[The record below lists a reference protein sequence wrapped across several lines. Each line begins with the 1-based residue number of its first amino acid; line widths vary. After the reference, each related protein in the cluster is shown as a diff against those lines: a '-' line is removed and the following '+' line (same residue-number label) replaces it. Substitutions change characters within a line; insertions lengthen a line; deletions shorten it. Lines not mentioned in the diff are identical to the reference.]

1 MIKVMLSFGKKKK
14 KTYIFF
20 FYPISI
26 EFPLELMVFIFVS
39 TKAFRWFRWPKK
51 KIHLQ
56 FRRPGYE
63 PWVGQISWRREWLHT
78 PVFLP
83 GKSQGQRRL
92 AGYSPWDCK
101 ESDTAEPL
109 TPTHC
114 HWPVHCLSSRV
125 PSGTA
130 PTWSI
135 PHAPRLSRSSSLLIP
150 LIASGPHIRFSAKDA
165 LVIFYD
171 VIWSQLLV
179 YILRIDLCCNQTSL
193 IFQDNSESKV
203 VLVKRS

>member
-1 MIKVMLSFGKKKK
+1 
-14 KTYIFF
+14 
-20 FYPISI
+20 
-26 EFPLELMVFIFVS
+26 MVFIFVS
-39 TKAFRWFRWPKK
+39 TKAFWWFRRPKK

-63 PWVGQISWRREWLHT
+63 PWVGQISWRREGLHT

-92 AGYSPWDCK
+92 PGYSPWSCK

-109 TPTHC
+109 TPE
-114 HWPVHCLSSRV
+114 HCLSSRV

-130 PTWSI
+130 PPWSVS
-135 PHAPRLSRSSSLLIP
+135 HAPSLSRSSSLLIP

-179 YILRIDLCCNQTSL
+179 YILRIDLCCTKHL
-193 IFQDNSESKV
+193 
-203 VLVKRS
+203 